1 MANVTITFTVTEFC
15 LRTGVTEEDLNE
27 IVGLGVI
34 EPYTET
40 ADSWQF
46 DDHAATVVQRA
57 LRLKTAKEY
66 SDTAK
71 REVSVDVDALL
82 AAINEISESEVHRS
96 QNDSEHVSVDG
107 REYHTW
113 RELADAFELDIHDFS
128 VSEVNR

>member
-1 MANVTITFTVTEFC
+1 M
-15 LRTGVTEEDLNE
+15 
-27 IVGLGVI
+27 
-34 EPYTET
+34 
-40 ADSWQF
+40 
-46 DDHAATVVQRA
+46 
-57 LRLKTAKEY
+57 KTAKEY

-71 REVSVDVDALL
+71 REVSVDVDVDALL

-96 QNDSEHVSVDG
+96 QHDPEHVSVDG

>member
-1 MANVTITFTVTEFC
+1 M
-15 LRTGVTEEDLNE
+15 
-27 IVGLGVI
+27 
-34 EPYTET
+34 
-40 ADSWQF
+40 
-46 DDHAATVVQRA
+46 
-57 LRLKTAKEY
+57 KTAKEY

-71 REVSVDVDALL
+71 REVSVDVDVDALL

-113 RELADAFELDIHDFS
+113 RELADAFGLDIHDFS